1 MSLYSVILCGGRGE
15 RFWPKSRRSLP
26 KQFIALFGDESLT
39 ALTSRRMTRLSPM
52 ARQLF
57 LAPEEFGPLLRR
69 QLKLKKRNLL
79 FEPYG
84 RNTAPAI
91 GIAAAYLHRLDP
103 DATMAVLPADH
114 LIRRQRDYE
123 SSMRLAAQLAQ
134 DGTLVTFGI
143 PPTRPETGY
152 GYVQAGAKVGGRGRL
167 LAFRVRAFREKPDS
181 ATARRYLKA
190 GNYFW
195 NSGMFVW
202 RADAILEEFRRHLP
216 GFHAGLMRYADAVGT
231 RREAAVL
238 RDVYRDAPSISIDY
252 GIMEKA
258 ENIAVVRATFEWD
271 DVGSWLALGRHM
283 HRDRAGNVL
292 CGSCFT
298 DGVQECI
305 VDVDAGVVALLGVR
319 DLVIVR
325 SGDAL
330 LVAHRDRVGD
340 IKGLLKRMAADPE
353 AEAAL

>member
-1 MSLYSVILCGGRGE
+1 
-15 RFWPKSRRSLP
+15 
-26 KQFIALFGDESLT
+26 
-39 ALTSRRMTRLSPM
+39 
-52 ARQLF
+52 
-57 LAPEEFGPLLRR
+57 
-69 QLKLKKRNLL
+69 
-79 FEPYG
+79 
-84 RNTAPAI
+84 
-91 GIAAAYLHRLDP
+91 
-103 DATMAVLPADH
+103 
-114 LIRRQRDYE
+114 
-123 SSMRLAAQLAQ
+123 
-134 DGTLVTFGI
+134 
-143 PPTRPETGY
+143 
-152 GYVQAGAKVGGRGRL
+152 
-167 LAFRVRAFREKPDS
+167 
-181 ATARRYLKA
+181 
-190 GNYFW
+190 
-195 NSGMFVW
+195 MFVW

-258 ENIAVVRATFEWD
+258 GNIAVVRATFEWD

-298 DGVQECI
+298 DGVEECI

-340 IKGLLKRMAADPE
+340 IKGLLKRMAADPG
-353 AEAAL
+353 AETAL